1 MYKIQLSSGFNY
13 TNPSQEK
20 IHLTTTYIN
29 IYISN
34 DRKTQ
39 KR

>member
-1 MYKIQLSSGFNY
+1 MYKIQLSSSFNY
-13 TNPSQEK
+13 TNPLQEK

-29 IYISN
+29 IYISS
-34 DRKTQ
+34 DPKIQ